1 MVALAGKS
9 KTNMAHLLARWN
21 MRKVE
26 IQKRKKIRGIH
37 AHLSLS
43 YSLLLPF
50 FLSKCPLFHSPS
62 QINSSF
68 LLSSPPHKHSTPPP
82 PSLTQHAHL
91 LGSIFSFLNTLDIS
105 ASKDTCR
112 QIKGSLI
119 SDRPNNLAGNHTYDI
134 MSHQSTFNPS
144 KTLEG
149 VHGIH
154 VVPHSPFA
162 LKEINQQGDFP
173 QSTCESSGNGLN
185 QLLLMQRVWQQRPG
199 CLRPIQGCIHGD
211 QHLAE
216 TVANV
221 ITSLPFIALG
231 IQAPRK
237 NLNTKLY
244 ANSLIGVGVASSLY
258 HSSRGKLRKYLRWF
272 DYTMIATATVCL
284 SRALRNENP
293 KFLMAASA
301 ALLPIQPLMVSAI
314 HTGMMEVAFA
324 KRALKDPDLR
334 MAHNLHKMSSL
345 LGGVL
350 FIADD
355 CFPTTPFLHA
365 GWHLAAAIGVGTC
378 NKLLK

>member
-1 MVALAGKS
+1 
-9 KTNMAHLLARWN
+9 
-21 MRKVE
+21 
-26 IQKRKKIRGIH
+26 
-37 AHLSLS
+37 
-43 YSLLLPF
+43 
-50 FLSKCPLFHSPS
+50 
-62 QINSSF
+62 
-68 LLSSPPHKHSTPPP
+68 
-82 PSLTQHAHL
+82 
-91 LGSIFSFLNTLDIS
+91 
-105 ASKDTCR
+105 
-112 QIKGSLI
+112 
-119 SDRPNNLAGNHTYDI
+119 
-134 MSHQSTFNPS
+134 MSHHSTFNPC
-144 KTLEG
+144 KTLES

-154 VVPHSPFA
+154 VAQHSPFA
-162 LKEINQQGDFP
+162 LEQIDQQGGFP
-173 QSTCESSGNGLN
+173 QSTSESSGKGLDQ
-185 QLLLMQRVWQQRPG
+185 QLLMRRVWQQRPG

-221 ITSLPFIALG
+221 ITSLPFIVLG

-244 ANSLIGVGVASSLY
+244 ANSLIGVGVVSSLY

-284 SRALRNENP
+284 SRALRNENS
-293 KFLMAASA
+293 KYLTAASA

-314 HTGMMEVAFA
+314 HVAFA

-350 FIADD
+350 FVADD
-355 CFPTTPFLHA
+355 CLPSTPFLHA

-378 NKLLK
+378 NKLLE